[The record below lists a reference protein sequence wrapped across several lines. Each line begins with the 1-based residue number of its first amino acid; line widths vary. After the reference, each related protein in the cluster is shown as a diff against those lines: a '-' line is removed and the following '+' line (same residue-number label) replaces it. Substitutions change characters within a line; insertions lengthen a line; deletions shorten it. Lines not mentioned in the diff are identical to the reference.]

1 MAARIRPNTAVHKRG
16 IPTIF
21 LLGQRASWHPCNRM
35 RATESIFDRLQPRER
50 ILTVQ
55 EMMRVVR
62 VAYVVRA
69 HACAANRAWTW
80 VRTPRFKRS
89 TFQEVHVSAKSRWRI
104 DLDSIPFESYK
115 LWPRA
120 YARALLPLLPS
131 ANSNRSRG
139 LEKGRGWRVGRV
151 CVRLVI
157 WFTSGKNSVT
167 KLCLR
172 LLLADLFT
180 A

>member
-89 TFQEVHVSAKSRWRI
+89 TFQRNRGGELISIRFHSSRI
-104 DLDSIPFESYK
+104 NCG
-115 LWPRA
+115 RA
-120 YARALLPLLPS
+120 HTRASPSPLLPS